1 METPSAG
8 ILMGFVGIW
17 PFVGEKT
24 GDFNRIIHV
33 INGYMGWLSTYS
45 WYRVKSE
52 CVGVLESKRWAWI
65 CNKQY
70 HVGMICYRY
79 PNHWDPIG
87 ILRNVDPSMANFE
100 PRHTMYLTY
109 LRMVCS
115 RILHDFTR
123 FDYCLPVISNDISSR
138 FCTSRSLQFAN
149 GMGHVATRPLANSH
163 LRSCYL
169 VIRYEK
175 SPPTWR
181 FPAQVYNI

>member
-109 LRMVCS
+109 LKS
-115 RILHDFTR
+115 ILYIKIPAICKWNGSCCNQAVGKQSFKILLSCHSIWKIATDLA
-123 FDYCLPVISNDISSR
+123 LPSP
-138 FCTSRSLQFAN
+138 SL
-149 GMGHVATRPLANSH
+149 
-163 LRSCYL
+163 
-169 VIRYEK
+169 
-175 SPPTWR
+175 
-181 FPAQVYNI
+181 